1 MSEGKPMTRKPA
13 PDGLPPIP
21 DEVGPAVQDVT
32 FQLSHDLSDTP
43 QDLRDAVAFAPL
55 AAVIG
60 FVGLGVMYLSSSW
73 PILGDWR
80 KDNPK
85 AASTVVVGLLF
96 LLLAGSVTTLITF
109 G

>member
-1 MSEGKPMTRKPA
+1 
-13 PDGLPPIP
+13 
-21 DEVGPAVQDVT
+21 VN
-32 FQLSHDLSDTP
+32 
-43 QDLRDAVAFAPL
+43 LRDAIEQLFTDVRDVAQLVAPL

-96 LLLAGSVTTLITF
+96 LLLVGSVTTLITF

>member
-1 MSEGKPMTRKPA
+1 MSERKPMTRKPA

-55 AAVIG
+55 AAVKLAQR
-60 FVGLGVMYLSSSW
+60 FARHLAARPRRSLGVVAGLAAGVA
-73 PILGDWR
+73 LGM
-80 KDNPK
+80 
-85 AASTVVVGLLF
+85 A
-96 LLLAGSVTTLITF
+96 LARRGRS
-109 G
+109 